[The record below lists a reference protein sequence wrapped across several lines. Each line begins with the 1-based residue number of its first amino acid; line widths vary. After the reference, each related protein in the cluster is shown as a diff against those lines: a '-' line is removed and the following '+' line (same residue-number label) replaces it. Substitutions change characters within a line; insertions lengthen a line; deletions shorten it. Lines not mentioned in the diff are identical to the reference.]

1 MIIDEILQTAPRY
14 IALRRDIHAH
24 PEMAFKENRTSD
36 VIAGALSA
44 MGIEVHRGLAGTG
57 VVGTL
62 RAGTGSRSIALRAD
76 MDALPLQERNDFTH
90 RSRHDG
96 CMHACGHDGHTAMLL
111 AAADYLS
118 GHGNFDGTV
127 YFIFQPAE
135 ESEGGARVMIEQGLF
150 DLFPADAVFGLH
162 NWPGLPVGQF
172 GIFQGPVMAS
182 ADRFDIT
189 ITGHGA
195 HAGMPHQGTDCLLAG
210 SALTQALQSVVSRTL
225 DPLDSAV
232 LSITR
237 FHAGEAYNITPDNAT
252 LGGTVRA
259 HRAEVQD
266 QIEAAMRQIC
276 HGIATSFGVHVNL
289 DFRRGYPATV
299 NSPAETQQCLQTARE
314 VVGLDCVIKDLRP
327 SMGAEDFSFML
338 QQKPG
343 CYVWLGNGLGEGGC
357 MLHNP
362 HYDFNDEVLSVG
374 ASYWAR
380 LVDRVLAPGY

>member
-1 MIIDEILQTAPRY
+1 MDPTLAETLTGW
-14 IALRRDIHAH
+14 RRHLHAH
-24 PEMAFKENRTSD
+24 PELSQHERATAAFVCARLAEFGIPF
-36 VIAGALSA
+36 VAGV
-44 MGIEVHRGLAGTG
+44 GGHG
-57 VVGTL
+57 VVATL
-62 RAGTGSRSIALRAD
+62 ARGGADRSVGLRAD
-76 MDALPLQERNDFTH
+76 MDALPIAEPTILPH
-90 RSRHDG
+90 ASRRPG
-96 CMHACGHDGHTAMLL
+96 VMHACGHDGHTAMLL

-299 NSPAETQQCLQTARE
+299 NSPAETQHCLQTARE

-338 QQKPG
+338 QAKPG
-343 CYVWLGNGLGEGGC
+343 AYLRLGQGGSDGTGC
-357 MLHNP
+357 SLHNSR
-362 HYDFNDEVLSVG
+362 YDFNDEVLPLGSAMH
-374 ASYWAR
+374 AS
-380 LVDRVLAPGY
+380 LVEQSLPVHE